1 MKTLTQVTV
10 PEPVTL
16 YYRDGRSDKV
26 YQAAVEP
33 QDDGYVVT
41 FAYGRRG
48 STLHTGIKTNGP
60 VDFETAK
67 RSFDQLV
74 REKLAK
80 GYTFGPAGVPYR
92 QTEQEGRHTG
102 LLPQLLNLIDE
113 EQTARLLANDLWGAQ
128 EKLDGRRILIE
139 KAGDKL
145 VAVNRKGLAIGLP
158 VLLLLELSR
167 LPGEFTLD
175 GECVGERYHAFDL
188 LALNGEDLRPLPL
201 NRRLVALATLLT
213 QTRHVSVVLVPTAY
227 TTLDKQRLHDE
238 LKAAGKEGIVL
249 KLLDAA
255 YAPGRPNSGGPAL
268 KHKFT
273 ATLSAVVSKL
283 NEQRSVEFRLLD
295 EEGWQVAGNVTI
307 PPNREIPEVGQI
319 IEIEYLY
326 ANPESGVLFQPVYL
340 GVRSDL
346 DQSECTFSQLKFK
359 PEEEA

>member
-1 MKTLTQVTV
+1 MKTLTAQV

-16 YYRDGRSDKV
+16 YYREGRSDKV
-26 YQAAVEP
+26 YQLAMEP
-33 QDDGYVVT
+33 EEAGYVVT
-41 FAYGRRG
+41 FAYGGRG
-48 STLHTGIKTNGP
+48 STLNTGTKTELP
-60 VDFETAK
+60 VDYPEAK
-67 RSFDQLV
+67 VLFDKLV
-74 REKLAK
+74 RGKLAK

-92 QTEQEGRHTG
+92 QTEREGRYTG
-102 LLPQLLNLIDE
+102 LLPQLLNPIDE
-113 EQTARLLANDLWGAQ
+113 EQTACLLTNDLWGAQ
-128 EKLDGRRILIE
+128 EKLDGRRVLIE

-175 GECVGERYHAFDL
+175 GECVGERYHVFDL
-188 LALNGEDLRPLPL
+188 LALKGEDLRPLPL

-213 QTRHVSVVLVPTAY
+213 QIRHVAVVLVPTAY
-227 TTLDKQRLHDE
+227 TTPDKQRLYDQ

-249 KLLDAA
+249 KLLDAP

-295 EEGWQVAGNVTI
+295 EDGWQVAGNVTI
-307 PPNREIPEVGQI
+307 PPNHDLPEVGQVI
-319 IEIEYLY
+319 DIEYLY
-326 ANPESGVLFQPVYL
+326 AHVESGVLLQPVYL
-340 GVRSDL
+340 GVRTDL
-346 DQSECTFSQLKFK
+346 DQSECTVDQLKFK
-359 PEEEA
+359 PDEEA